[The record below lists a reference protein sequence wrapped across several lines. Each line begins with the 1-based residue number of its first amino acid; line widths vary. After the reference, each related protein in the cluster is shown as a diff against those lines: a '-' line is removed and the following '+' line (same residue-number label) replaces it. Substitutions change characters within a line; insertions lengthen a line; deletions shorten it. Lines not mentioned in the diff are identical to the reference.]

1 MFNFLVTQSLRNR
14 ILVLLAS
21 LVLIAAGVFTAARLP
36 VDVLPDLNR
45 PTVTI
50 MAESHGLAPPEVE
63 SLVTLPIET
72 AMSGIPG
79 VERVRSVSGI
89 GLSIVYV
96 EFAWDEEI
104 YRARQQVAE
113 RLATVQA
120 SLPADVA
127 PQMGP
132 VTSIMG
138 EIMMVA
144 VTPGQGSLMQA
155 REVADFVLRPR
166 LLTIPGVAQVI
177 PIGGEVRQYRV
188 SPNLAAMQA
197 AGLRLEDIEH
207 AIEGFGVNT
216 GGGFLDQFDQEFLIR
231 NVARTT
237 RIEDLQ
243 GLSVGVRN
251 GAVVTLAQVASVDFA
266 PRFRRGDAGFQGAP
280 AVIIGIQKQPGADT
294 IAVTRAVEE
303 ALAELE
309 PTLPSGM
316 SVNNVQFRQADFIEA
331 SIGTLQKVMIE
342 AALVVAVVLFLFL
355 LNVRTTAISLVSLP
369 LSVLI
374 TALVFHF
381 FGLSINTMTLGGI
394 AIAIGELV
402 DDAVVG
408 VENVFRRLRENAL
421 RPAPQN
427 PLFVIAKATDEVRS
441 GIVYATMIII
451 LVFLPLFFLGGI
463 EGRLFQ
469 PLGVAYVVAIL
480 ASLVTSITITPVLC
494 YYLLPKL
501 AAAKGEHES
510 WLVVRLKRLNQALL
524 HGAFRASGPVLA
536 VAIAL
541 TVAAGAGAILLPRA
555 FLPAFNESTYLVS
568 VVFQPGISLQ
578 ESARLGG
585 EAERLVMQVEGVR
598 SVSRRTGR
606 AELDEHAEGI
616 HNNEVD
622 VQLDLETRSKEDI
635 ADDIRRALS
644 VLPASVSVGAPIGH
658 RLDHMLSGVNAQIA
672 VKVFGED
679 LDAIRSAA
687 ETLRSRMEAM
697 PGLVDVRVERSVR
710 VPHLDVSIDFA
721 RASSYGVTPA
731 QIAERLETLSDG
743 RIVSQIIDGQRRF
756 DVILRIPD
764 DQRTTL
770 ALADQLIDTPMGPV
784 PLRTLADV
792 RETDGPNQI
801 LREGGKRR
809 IVISANAAPG
819 ADMGAAV
826 GAIEAA
832 AADLSLPTGGFVRV
846 EGQYEAQQQAT
857 LTIGGLTLISFAL
870 IFALLYTR
878 YKSVALALIVMAGIP
893 MALIGSVAALWIFG
907 LPLSVA
913 SLIGFVTLT
922 GIAARNGI
930 LKISHYLNLA
940 ILEDE
945 RWDDADSRDRLI
957 IRGSLERMTP
967 VLMTALSAGLA
978 LIPLILGA
986 EEPGKEILHPV
997 AVTIFGGLLSATL
1010 LDAVVT
1016 PILFRMFGQK
1026 PLERLMEDRAEGRA
1040 MEAF

>member
-1 MFNFLVTQSLRNR
+1 MFNFLVSQSLRNR
-14 ILVLLAS
+14 VLVAFAA
-21 LVLIAAGVFTAARLP
+21 LVLIIAGTFTAARLP

-50 MAESHGLAPPEVE
+50 MAESHGMAPPEVE

-96 EFAWDEEI
+96 EFAWDQEI

-120 SLPADVA
+120 GLPADVA

-138 EIMMVA
+138 EIMLVA
-144 VTPGQGSLMQA
+144 VTPGQASLMQT

-188 SPNLAAMQA
+188 APLLTAMQA
-197 AGLRLEDIEH
+197 AGVTLEDIEH
-207 AIEGFGVNT
+207 AIEGFGANT

-231 NVARTT
+231 NVARTS
-237 RIEDLQ
+237 RIEDLR

-266 PRFRRGDAGFQGAP
+266 PRFRRGDAGYQGAP
-280 AVIIGIQKQPGADT
+280 AVIVSIQKQPGADT
-294 IAVTRAVEE
+294 IAVTRAVEQ

-309 PTLPSGM
+309 ATLPDGM
-316 SVNNVQFRQADFIEA
+316 SASNVQFRQSDFIET
-331 SIGTLQKVMIE
+331 SIHTLQKVMIE

-355 LNVRTTAISLVSLP
+355 LNVRTTAISLAALP
-369 LSVLI
+369 LSILI
-374 TALVFHF
+374 TALVFQA
-381 FGLSINTMTLGGI
+381 FGLSINTMTLGGL
-394 AIAIGELV
+394 AIAIGSLV

-408 VENVFRRLRENAL
+408 VENIYRRLRENQHAEHP
-421 RPAPQN
+421 RPPVH
-427 PLFVIAKATDEVRS
+427 VIAKATDEVRA

-451 LVFLPLFFLGGI
+451 LVFLPMFFLAGI

-469 PLGVAYVVAIL
+469 PLGLAFVISIL
-480 ASLVTSITITPVLC
+480 ASLFVSVTFTPAFSSF
-494 YYLLPKL
+494 LLGGRAL
-501 AAAKGEHES
+501 HEEKDP
-510 WLVVRLKRLNQALL
+510 WLVARLKVINRAMLKGVFSAQRL
-524 HGAFRASGPVLA
+524 VLA
-536 VAIAL
+536 GAVALTLVAIGAA
-541 TVAAGAGAILLPRA
+541 TVLPRT
-555 FLPAFNESTYLVS
+555 FLPVFNESTFLVG
-568 VVFQPGISLQ
+568 VVFQPGISLE
-578 ESARLGG
+578 ESARLGA
-585 EAERLVMQVEGVR
+585 EAERLILTVEGVD

-616 HNNEVD
+616 HNNELD
-622 VQLDLETRSKEDI
+622 VKLAEDGRPKEEI
-635 ADDIRRALS
+635 AEDIRRALS
-644 VLPASVSVGAPIGH
+644 VLPASISVGAPLAH
-658 RLDHMLSGVNAQIA
+658 RIDHMLSGVNAQIA

-679 LDAIRSAA
+679 LDAIRTAA
-687 ETLRSRMEAM
+687 ETLKAQMDAI
-697 PGLVDVRVERSVR
+697 PGLVDARVERSVR
-710 VPHLDVSIDFA
+710 VPHLDVSIDFS
-721 RASSYGVTPA
+721 RASSYGLTPA

-756 DVILRIPD
+756 DVILRLPD
-764 DQRTTL
+764 NQRTTT
-770 ALADQLIDTPMGPV
+770 ALADQLIETPMGPV
-784 PLRTLADV
+784 PLRNLAEV

-826 GAIEAA
+826 AAIEAA
-832 AADLSLPTGGFVRV
+832 AAELTLPTGSFVRV

-857 LTIGGLTLISFAL
+857 LTIGGLTLVSFAL

-878 YKSVALALIVMAGIP
+878 YKSATLAGIVMAGIP
-893 MALIGSVAALWIFG
+893 MALIGSVAALWAFN
-907 LPLSVA
+907 LPISVA
-913 SLIGFVTLT
+913 SLVGFVTLT

-940 ILEDE
+940 ILEGE
-945 RWDDADSRDRLI
+945 SWDDDESRDRLI

-978 LIPLILGA
+978 LIPLMVGA
-986 EEPGKEILHPV
+986 DEPGKEILHPV

-1010 LDAVVT
+1010 LDAAIT
-1016 PILFRMFGQK
+1016 PILFRIFGKK
-1026 PLERLMEDRAEGRA
+1026 PLDRLLEERAEGRT

>member
-14 ILVLLAS
+14 VLVLLAS
-21 LVLIAAGVFTAARLP
+21 FVLIAAAVFTAARLP

-50 MAESHGLAPPEVE
+50 IAESHGMAPPEVE
-63 SLVTLPIET
+63 SLVTLPVET

-89 GLSIVYV
+89 GLSIIYV
-96 EFAWDEEI
+96 EFAWDQEI

-138 EIMMVA
+138 EIMLVA
-144 VTPGQGSLMQA
+144 VTPGQVSLMQT

-188 SPNLAAMQA
+188 APNLIAMQA
-197 AGLRLEDIEH
+197 AGVSLEDIER
-207 AIEGFGVNT
+207 AIAGFGANT

-237 RIEDLQ
+237 RIEDLRA
-243 GLSVGVRN
+243 LSVGVRN

-266 PRFRRGDAGFQGAP
+266 PRFRRGDAGYQGEP
-280 AVIIGIQKQPGADT
+280 SVIVGIQKQPGADT
-294 IAVTRAVEE
+294 IAVTRAVEQ
-303 ALAELE
+303 ALNEVQ
-309 PTLPSGM
+309 PTLPAGM

-331 SIGTLQKVMIE
+331 SISTLQKVMIE
-342 AALVVAVVLFLFL
+342 AAVVVAIVLFLFL

-374 TALVFHF
+374 TALVFEA

-408 VENVFRRLRENAL
+408 VENVYRRLRENAL
-421 RPAPQN
+421 SAAPRN

-441 GIVYATMIII
+441 GIVYATLIII

-501 AAAKGEHES
+501 AATKGEHES
-510 WLVVRLKRLNQALL
+510 WLVARLKSANQALL
-524 HGAFRASGPVLA
+524 KGVFRAPAPVIAAA
-536 VAIAL
+536 VAL
-541 TVAAGAGAILLPRA
+541 TLGAGAGAVLLPRA

-568 VVFQPGISLQ
+568 VIFQPGISLE

-585 EAERLVMQVEGVR
+585 EAERLLMQVDGVR

-616 HNNEVD
+616 HNNEID
-622 VQLDLETRSKEDI
+622 VQLDPAAHSKEEI
-635 ADDIRRALS
+635 AADIRRVLS

-679 LDAIRSAA
+679 LDAIRTAA
-687 ETLRSRMEAM
+687 ETLRARMQGM

-710 VPHLDVSIDFA
+710 VPHLDVSIDYS
-721 RASSYGVTPA
+721 RASSYGITPA
-731 QIAERLETLSDG
+731 AIAERLETLSDG

-770 ALADQLIDTPMGPV
+770 ALADQLIETPMGPV
-784 PLRTLADV
+784 PLRTLAEV

-801 LREGGKRR
+801 LRESGKRR

-826 GAIEAA
+826 AGIEAA
-832 AADLSLPTGGFVRV
+832 AKDLTLPTGGFVRV

-857 LTIGGLTLISFAL
+857 LTIGGLTLVSFAL
-870 IFALLYTR
+870 IFALLFTR

-893 MALIGSVAALWIFG
+893 MALIGSVAALWIAG

-930 LKISHYLNLA
+930 LKISHYLNLV
-940 ILEDE
+940 ILEGE
-945 RWDDADSRDRLI
+945 RWDDAESRDRLI

-986 EEPGKEILHPV
+986 DEPGKEILHPV

-1010 LDAVVT
+1010 LDAVIT
-1016 PILFRMFGQK
+1016 PILFRMFGK
-1026 PLERLMEDRAEGRA
+1026 RPLERLLEERAEGRVA
-1040 MEAF
+1040 EAF

>member
-1 MFNFLVTQSLRNR
+1 MFNLLVTQSLRNR
-14 ILVLLAS
+14 VLVLLAS
-21 LVLIAAGVFTAARLP
+21 LVLVAAGAFTALRLP

-50 MAESHGLAPPEVE
+50 IAESQGLAPPEVE

-96 EFAWDEEI
+96 EFAWDQEI

-113 RLATVQA
+113 RLTTVQA
-120 SLPADVA
+120 GLPADVA
-127 PQMGP
+127 PLMGP

-138 EIMMVA
+138 EIMLVA
-144 VTPGQGSLMQA
+144 ITPGEASLMQT

-188 SPNLAAMQA
+188 APNLAAMQA
-197 AGLRLEDIEH
+197 AGVTLDDIER
-207 AIEGFGVNT
+207 AIEGFGTNT

-237 RIEDLQ
+237 RIEDLR

-251 GAVVTLAQVASVDFA
+251 GAVVTLAQVATVEFA
-266 PRFRRGDAGFQGAP
+266 PRFRRGDAGYQGAP
-280 AVIIGIQKQPGADT
+280 AVIVGVQKQPGADT
-294 IAVTRAVEE
+294 IVVTRAVEQ

-309 PTLPSGM
+309 PTLPNRM
-316 SVNNVQFRQADFIEA
+316 SVDNVQFRQADFIEA
-331 SIGTLQKVMIE
+331 SIGTLQKVMFE

-355 LNVRTTAISLVSLP
+355 LNVRTTVISLVSLP

-374 TALVFHF
+374 TALVFEA

-408 VENVFRRLRENAL
+408 VENVYRRLRENAL
-421 RPAPQN
+421 RSDPHN

-451 LVFLPLFFLGGI
+451 MVFLPLFFLGGI

-510 WLVVRLKRLNQALL
+510 WLVTRLKGANGVLLN
-524 HGAFRASGPVLA
+524 GVFRAPAPVIA
-536 VAIAL
+536 AAAAL
-541 TVAAGAGAILLPRA
+541 TLAAGAGALALPRA

-568 VVFQPGISLQ
+568 VVFQPGISLE

-585 EAERLVMQVEGVR
+585 EAERLLKQIEGVR

-616 HNNEVD
+616 HNNEID
-622 VQLDLETRSKEDI
+622 VQLDLEARSKEDI
-635 ADDIRRALS
+635 AADIRRALN

-658 RLDHMLSGVNAQIA
+658 RLDHILSGVNAQIA

-679 LDAIRSAA
+679 LDAIRTAA
-687 ETLRSRMEAM
+687 ETLKGRMDAI
-697 PGLVDVRVERSVR
+697 PGLVDIRVERSVR

-721 RASSYGVTPA
+721 RASSYGVTPG
-731 QIAERLETLSDG
+731 QTAERLETLSDG

-764 DQRTTL
+764 EQRTTL
-770 ALADQLIDTPMGPV
+770 ALGDQLIETPMGPV

-792 RETDGPNQI
+792 RETDGPYQI

-826 GAIEAA
+826 AAIEAA
-832 AADLSLPTGGFVRV
+832 AADLPLPTGGFIRV

-857 LTIGGLTLISFAL
+857 LTIGGLTLVSFAL
-870 IFALLYTR
+870 IFGLLYTR

-893 MALIGSVAALWIFG
+893 MALIGSVAALWLAG

-930 LKISHYLNLA
+930 LKISHYLNLV
-940 ILEDE
+940 ILEGE

-986 EEPGKEILHPV
+986 DEPGKEILHPV

-1016 PILFRMFGQK
+1016 PILFRMFGKK
-1026 PLERLMEDRAEGRA
+1026 PLERLMEERAEGRA

>member
-1 MFNFLVTQSLRNR
+1 MFNLLVSQSLRNR
-14 ILVLLAS
+14 VLVAFAALILI
-21 LVLIAAGVFTAARLP
+21 IAGSFTAARLP

-50 MAESHGLAPPEVE
+50 MAESHGMAPPEVE

-96 EFAWDEEI
+96 EFAWDQEI

-113 RLATVQA
+113 RLASVQA
-120 SLPADVA
+120 TLPADVA

-138 EIMMVA
+138 EIMLVA
-144 VTPGQGSLMQA
+144 VTPGEASLMQT
-155 REVADFVLRPR
+155 REVTDFVLRPR

-188 SPNLAAMQA
+188 APNLTAMQA
-197 AGLRLEDIEH
+197 AGVTLEDIER
-207 AIEGFGVNT
+207 AIEGFGANT

-231 NVARTT
+231 NVARTL
-237 RIEDLQ
+237 RIEDLRS
-243 GLSVGVRN
+243 LSVGVRN

-266 PRFRRGDAGFQGAP
+266 PRFRRGDAGYRGAP
-280 AVIIGIQKQPGADT
+280 AVIVSVQKQPGADT
-294 IAVTRAVEE
+294 IAVTRAVEK

-309 PTLPSGM
+309 PTLPQKM
-316 SVNNVQFRQADFIEA
+316 SASKVQFRQSDFIET
-331 SIGTLQKVMIE
+331 SIHTLQKVMIE

-355 LNVRTTAISLVSLP
+355 LNVRTTAISLAALP
-369 LSVLI
+369 LSILI
-374 TALVFHF
+374 TALVFQA
-381 FGLSINTMTLGGI
+381 FGLSINTMTLGGL
-394 AIAIGELV
+394 AIAIGSLV

-408 VENVFRRLRENAL
+408 VENIYRRLRENQHADHPKPAL
-421 RPAPQN
+421 Q
-427 PLFVIAKATDEVRS
+427 VIAKATDEVRA

-451 LVFLPLFFLGGI
+451 LVFLPMFFLTGI

-469 PLGVAYVVAIL
+469 PLGLAFVISIL
-480 ASLVTSITITPVLC
+480 ASLFVSVTFTPAFSSF
-494 YYLLPKL
+494 LL
-501 AAAKGEHES
+501 GERALHEEKDP
-510 WLVVRLKRLNQALL
+510 WLVARLKIINRAMLKGVFGAQRL
-524 HGAFRASGPVLA
+524 VLA
-536 VAIAL
+536 GAVALTLVAIGAA
-541 TVAAGAGAILLPRA
+541 TVLPRT
-555 FLPAFNESTYLVS
+555 FLPVFNESTFLVG
-568 VVFQPGISLQ
+568 VVFQPGISLE
-578 ESARLGG
+578 ESARLGA
-585 EAERLVMQVEGVR
+585 EAERLILTVEGVD

-606 AELDEHAEGI
+606 AELDEHPEGI
-616 HNNEVD
+616 HNNELD
-622 VQLDLETRSKEDI
+622 VKLAEDERPKEEI
-635 ADDIRRALS
+635 AEDIRRALG
-644 VLPASVSVGAPIGH
+644 VLPASISVGAPLAH
-658 RLDHMLSGVNAQIA
+658 RIDHMLSGVNAQIA

-679 LDAIRSAA
+679 LDAIRTAA
-687 ETLRSRMEAM
+687 ETLKTRMDAI
-697 PGLVDVRVERSVR
+697 PGLVDARVERSVR
-710 VPHLDVSIDFA
+710 VPHLDVSINFA
-721 RASSYGVTPA
+721 RASSYGLTPA

-743 RIVSQIIDGQRRF
+743 RVVSQIIDGQRRF
-756 DVILRIPD
+756 DVILRLPD
-764 DQRTTL
+764 DQRTTT

-784 PLRTLADV
+784 PLRNLAEV

-826 GAIEAA
+826 AAIEAVA
-832 AADLSLPTGGFVRV
+832 AELTLPTGGFVRV

-857 LTIGGLTLISFAL
+857 LTIGGLTLVSFAL

-878 YKSVALALIVMAGIP
+878 YKSATLAGIVMAGIP
-893 MALIGSVAALWIFG
+893 MALIGSVAALWAFN
-907 LPLSVA
+907 LPISVA
-913 SLIGFVTLT
+913 SLVGFVTLT

-940 ILEDE
+940 ILEGE
-945 RWDDADSRDRLI
+945 RWDDDESRDRLI

-978 LIPLILGA
+978 LIPLMVGA
-986 EEPGKEILHPV
+986 DEPGKEILHPV

-1010 LDAVVT
+1010 LDAAIT
-1016 PILFRMFGQK
+1016 PILFRMFGKK
-1026 PLERLMEDRAEGRA
+1026 PLERLLEERAEGRT

>member
-1 MFNFLVTQSLRNR
+1 MFNLLVSQSLRNR
-14 ILVLLAS
+14 VLVAFAA
-21 LVLIAAGVFTAARLP
+21 LVLIIAGTFTAARLP

-50 MAESHGLAPPEVE
+50 ISESDGMAPPEVE

-96 EFAWDEEI
+96 EFAWDQEI

-120 SLPADVA
+120 GLPADVA

-144 VTPGQGSLMQA
+144 VTPGQSSLMQA

-188 SPNLAAMQA
+188 SPNLTAMQA
-197 AGLRLEDIEH
+197 AGVTLEDIER
-207 AIEGFGVNT
+207 ALEGFGVNT

-251 GAVVTLAQVASVDFA
+251 GAVVTLAQVANVDFA

-280 AVIIGIQKQPGADT
+280 AVIVGIQKQPGADT
-294 IAVTRAVEE
+294 IAVTKAVEQ
-303 ALAELE
+303 ALSELE
-309 PTLPSGM
+309 PTLPNGM

-374 TALVFHF
+374 TALVFHL

-421 RPAPQN
+421 RPDPQK
-427 PLFVIAKATDEVRS
+427 PIHVIAKATDEVRS
-441 GIVYATMIII
+441 GIIYATMIII
-451 LVFLPLFFLGGI
+451 LVFLPLFFLGGV

-469 PLGVAYVVAIL
+469 PLGIAYVVAIL
-480 ASLVTSITITPVLC
+480 ASLITSITITPVLC
-494 YYLLPKL
+494 YYLLPKI

-510 WLVVRLKRLNQALL
+510 WLVARLKRVNQALL
-524 HGAFRASGPVLA
+524 NGAFRAPAPVIA
-536 VAIAL
+536 GAAAL
-541 TVAAGAGAILLPRA
+541 TLVAGVGAMLLPRT
-555 FLPAFNESTYLVS
+555 FLPVFNESTFVVG
-568 VVFQPGISLQ
+568 VVFQPGISLE
-578 ESARLGG
+578 ESARLGA
-585 EAERLVMQVEGVR
+585 EAERLILTVEGVD

-616 HNNEVD
+616 HNNELD
-622 VQLDLETRSKEDI
+622 VKLAEDGRPKEEI
-635 ADDIRRALS
+635 AQDIRRALG
-644 VLPASVSVGAPIGH
+644 VLPASISVGAPLAH
-658 RLDHMLSGVNAQIA
+658 RIDHLLSGVNAQIA

-679 LDAIRSAA
+679 LDAIRTAA
-687 ETLRSRMEAM
+687 ETLKAQMDAI
-697 PGLVDVRVERSVR
+697 PGLVDARVERSVR

-721 RASSYGVTPA
+721 RASSYGLTPA

-764 DQRTTL
+764 EQRTTL
-770 ALADQLIDTPMGPV
+770 ALADQLIETPMGPV

-826 GAIEAA
+826 AAIEAA
-832 AADLSLPTGGFVRV
+832 AKGLSLPTGGFVRV

-857 LTIGGLTLISFAL
+857 LTIGGLTLVSFAL

-930 LKISHYLNLA
+930 LKISHYLNLV

-1016 PILFRMFGQK
+1016 PILFRMCGKK
-1026 PLERLMEDRAEGRA
+1026 PLERLKEERAEGRA

>member
-14 ILVLLAS
+14 VLVLLAS
-21 LVLIAAGVFTAARLP
+21 LVLIAVGVFTAARLP

-63 SLVTLPIET
+63 GLVTLPIET

-120 SLPADVA
+120 ILPADVA

-266 PRFRRGDAGFQGAP
+266 PRFPRGDAGFQGEP

-355 LNVRTTAISLVSLP
+355 LNVSTTAISLVSLP

-374 TALVFHF
+374 TALVFHL

-421 RPAPQN
+421 RPDPQR
-427 PLFVIAKATDEVRS
+427 PIHVIAKATDEVRS

-451 LVFLPLFFLGGI
+451 LVFLPLFFLGGV

-501 AAAKGEHES
+501 AAAKGEHDS
-510 WLVVRLKRLNQALL
+510 WLVARLKSANQALL
-524 HGAFRASGPVLA
+524 HGAFRAPGPVLA
-536 VAIAL
+536 AALAL

-555 FLPAFNESTYLVS
+555 FLPAFNEGSF
-568 VVFQPGISLQ
+568 VVTMAFQPGISLE
-578 ESARLGG
+578 ESARLGAEG
-585 EAERLVMQVEGVR
+585 ERRLLEVDGVV
-598 SVSRRTGR
+598 SVGRRTGR
-606 AELDEHAEGI
+606 AELDEHAEGVH
-616 HNNEVD
+616 HNEYEIRVD
-622 VQLDLETRSKEDI
+622 LNRRSRDDLAT
-635 ADDIRRALS
+635 DIRAALGVFPGS
-644 VLPASVSVGAPIGH
+644 VAVGQPIGH

-672 VKVFGED
+672 VKVFGEN

-687 ETLRSRMEAM
+687 ETLRARMEAI

-770 ALADQLIDTPMGPV
+770 ALADQLIETPMGPV

-819 ADMGAAV
+819 ADMGSAV

-857 LTIGGLTLISFAL
+857 LTIGGLTLVSFAL

-930 LKISHYLNLA
+930 LKISHYLNLV
-940 ILEDE
+940 ILEGE
-945 RWDDADSRDRLI
+945 RWIDAESRDRLI

-1016 PILFRMFGQK
+1016 PILFRMFGRK
-1026 PLERLMEDRAEGRA
+1026 PLERLMEERAEGRA

>member
-96 EFAWDEEI
+96 EFAWDQEI

-120 SLPADVA
+120 GLPADVA

-138 EIMMVA
+138 EIMLVA
-144 VTPGQGSLMQA
+144 VTPGQASLMQT

-188 SPNLAAMQA
+188 APNLTAMQA
-197 AGLRLEDIEH
+197 AGVTLEDIEH
-207 AIEGFGVNT
+207 AIERFGANT

-251 GAVVTLAQVASVDFA
+251 GAVMTLAQVASVDFA

>member
-1 MFNFLVTQSLRNR
+1 
-14 ILVLLAS
+14 
-21 LVLIAAGVFTAARLP
+21 
-36 VDVLPDLNR
+36 VLPDLNR

-50 MAESHGLAPPEVE
+50 MAESHGMAPPEVE

-96 EFAWDEEI
+96 EFAWDQEI

-120 SLPADVA
+120 GLPADVA

-138 EIMMVA
+138 EIMLVA
-144 VTPGQGSLMQA
+144 VTPGQASLMQT

-188 SPNLAAMQA
+188 APNLTAMQA
-197 AGLRLEDIEH
+197 AGVTLEDIEH
-207 AIEGFGVNT
+207 AIEGFGANT

-231 NVARTT
+231 NVARTS
-237 RIEDLQ
+237 RIEDLR

-266 PRFRRGDAGFQGAP
+266 PRFRRGDAGYQGAP
-280 AVIIGIQKQPGADT
+280 AVIVSIQKQPGADT
-294 IAVTRAVEE
+294 IAVTRAVEQ

-309 PTLPSGM
+309 ATLPDGM
-316 SVNNVQFRQADFIEA
+316 SASNIQFRQSDFIET
-331 SIGTLQKVMIE
+331 SIHTLQKVMIE
-342 AALVVAVVLFLFL
+342 AAIVVALVLFLFL
-355 LNVRTTAISLVSLP
+355 LNLRTTAISLAALP
-369 LSVLI
+369 LSILI
-374 TALVFHF
+374 TALVFQA
-381 FGLSINTMTLGGI
+381 FGLSINTMTLGGL
-394 AIAIGELV
+394 AIAIGSLV

-408 VENVFRRLRENAL
+408 VENIYRRLRENQHAEHP
-421 RPAPQN
+421 RP
-427 PLFVIAKATDEVRS
+427 PLHVIAKATDEVRA

-451 LVFLPLFFLGGI
+451 LVFLPMFFLTGI

-469 PLGVAYVVAIL
+469 PLGLAFVISIL
-480 ASLVTSITITPVLC
+480 ASLLVSVTFTPAFSSF
-494 YYLLPKL
+494 LLGGRAL
-501 AAAKGEHES
+501 HEEKDP
-510 WLVVRLKRLNQALL
+510 WLVARLKVINRAMLKGVFGAQRL
-524 HGAFRASGPVLA
+524 VLA
-536 VAIAL
+536 GAVALTLVAIGAA
-541 TVAAGAGAILLPRA
+541 TVLPRT
-555 FLPAFNESTYLVS
+555 FLPVFNESTFLVG
-568 VVFQPGISLQ
+568 VVFQPGISLE
-578 ESARLGG
+578 ESARLGA
-585 EAERLVMQVEGVR
+585 EAERLILTVEGVDG
-598 SVSRRTGR
+598 VSRRTGR

-616 HNNEVD
+616 HNNELD
-622 VQLDLETRSKEDI
+622 VRLAEDGRPKEEI
-635 ADDIRRALS
+635 AEDIRRALS
-644 VLPASVSVGAPIGH
+644 VLPASISVGAPLAH
-658 RLDHMLSGVNAQIA
+658 RIDHMLSGVNAQIA

-679 LDAIRSAA
+679 LDAIRTAA
-687 ETLRSRMEAM
+687 ETLKARMDAI
-697 PGLVDVRVERSVR
+697 PGLVDARVERSVR
-710 VPHLDVSIDFA
+710 VPHLDVSIDFS
-721 RASSYGVTPA
+721 RASSYGLTPA

-756 DVILRIPD
+756 DVILRLPD
-764 DQRTTL
+764 DQRTTT
-770 ALADQLIDTPMGPV
+770 ALADQLIETPMGPV
-784 PLRTLADV
+784 PLRNLAEV

-826 GAIEAA
+826 AAIEAA
-832 AADLSLPTGGFVRV
+832 AAELTLPTGSFVRV

-857 LTIGGLTLISFAL
+857 LTIGGLTLVSFAL

-878 YKSVALALIVMAGIP
+878 YKSAALAGIVMAGIP
-893 MALIGSVAALWIFG
+893 MALIGSVAALWAFN
-907 LPLSVA
+907 LPISVA
-913 SLIGFVTLT
+913 SLVGFVTLT

-940 ILEDE
+940 ILEGE
-945 RWDDADSRDRLI
+945 RWNDDESRDRLI

-978 LIPLILGA
+978 LIPLMVA
-986 EEPGKEILHPV
+986 ADEPGKEILHPV

-1010 LDAVVT
+1010 LDAAIT
-1016 PILFRMFGQK
+1016 PILFRMFGKK
-1026 PLERLMEDRAEGRA
+1026 PLERLLEERAEGRT